1 MNPVFKTLTTEILE
15 NVEDQLANNED
26 VQDGELWDFMV
37 DELGLT
43 GEQADAAMA
52 LRPLY
57 RCKIYLTG
65 QSPLYQLNSISF
77 DPREKK
83 LVSVEP
89 FSFDQVIAVYRILL
103 QSRPGYRLKLG
114 SHWAAGL
121 NHEGQLYCTQLD
133 PSDPD
138 AVFEVFEFAHD
149 AWVDGHWQ
157 CETES
162 ETRSAIDTP
171 VFIK

>member
-1 MNPVFKTLTTEILE
+1 MNPVFKTLTKAILE

-26 VQDGELWDFMV
+26 ADDGELWDFMV
-37 DELGLT
+37 EELGLT
-43 GEQADAAMA
+43 GEQADAAVA

-57 RCKIYLTG
+57 RCEIYFTG
-65 QSPLYQLNSISF
+65 QSPLYQSNSISF

-89 FSFDQVIAVYRILL
+89 FSFDQVIAVYRTLL
-103 QSRPGYRLKLG
+103 QGRPGYRLKLG

-121 NHEGQLYCTQLD
+121 NPEGQLYCTQLD
-133 PSDPD
+133 PCDPD
-138 AVFEVFEFAHD
+138 AVFEVFEFTRD

-157 CETES
+157 CETQEQ
-162 ETRSAIDTP
+162 TRSAIDTP